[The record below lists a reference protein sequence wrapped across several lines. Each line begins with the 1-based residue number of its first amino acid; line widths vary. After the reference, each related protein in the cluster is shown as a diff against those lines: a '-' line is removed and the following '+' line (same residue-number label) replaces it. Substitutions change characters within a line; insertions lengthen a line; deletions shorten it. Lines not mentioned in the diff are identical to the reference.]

1 MNREF
6 PWEPDVSRGEWI
18 ADRLGDLELGDPEP
32 GGSEPSEPDALSG
45 AIPQGFDA
53 LVRVLHP
60 FSRDKLVTGTWAEL
74 IEQQESDPYTPTP
87 ERIDETGVTW
97 KTVADVHAPA
107 GSKAALK
114 PDALSHTLLGLS
126 YGEHRD
132 TESPDGWRYHS
143 PEEGNL
149 VAPVLARV
157 AAILAEHTTTPDRG
171 VAAVWEGWGGLTSG
185 QSMGFLFMVET
196 PEWLPRWVQRP
207 ARRFQQQRLE
217 FLERR
222 RRFGTVSALRA
233 LFGSIP
239 LVRALPG
246 AQLASA
252 GSGILPREVVTG
264 PKLELPARSYFCFEA
279 GIRDFDG
286 TNGVLWPLRAP
297 WVEDPASWWVQSPN
311 LIWPDGHEWMLLSE
325 IDFDSTLIACS
336 RACADALLA
345 AADIEAIEITRDTQL
360 WQ

>member
-6 PWEPDVSRGEWI
+6 PWVPDVSRGEWI
-18 ADRLGDLELGDPEP
+18 AERLGDAERGE
-32 GGSEPSEPDALSG
+32 SDALSG
-45 AIPQGFDA
+45 AIPHGFDA

-60 FSRDKLVTGTWAEL
+60 FSRDRLVTGTWAEL
-74 IEQQESDPYTPTP
+74 IEQQEADPHTPIP
-87 ERIDETGVTW
+87 ESVDETGVTW
-97 KTVADVHAPA
+97 QTVANVHALA
-107 GSKAALK
+107 GSSTALR
-114 PDALSHTLLGLS
+114 PDALSHTLLGLD

-157 AAILAEHTTTPDRG
+157 ASVLAEHTASPDHG
-171 VAAVWEGWGGLTSG
+171 VVAVWEGWGGLTSG
-185 QSMGFLFMVET
+185 QSMGFLFMVKT
-196 PEWLPRWVQRP
+196 PAWLPRWLQRP
-207 ARRFQQQRLE
+207 VLRFQQRRLE

-222 RRFGTVSALRA
+222 RRFGTASALRA
-233 LFGSIP
+233 FVGSIP

-246 AQLASA
+246 SQFASA

-279 GIRDFDG
+279 GIRDFEG
-286 TNGVLWPLRAP
+286 SNGVLWPLRAP
-297 WVEDPASWWVQSPN
+297 WVEDPASWWIQSPN

-336 RACADALLA
+336 RACADALLTT
-345 AADIEAIEITRDTQL
+345 DGIEAVAISRDTQL
-360 WQ
+360 WS